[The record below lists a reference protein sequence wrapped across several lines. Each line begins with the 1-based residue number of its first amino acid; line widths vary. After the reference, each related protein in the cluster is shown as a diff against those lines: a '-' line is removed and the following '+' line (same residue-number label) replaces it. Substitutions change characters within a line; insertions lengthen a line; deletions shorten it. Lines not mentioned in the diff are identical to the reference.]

1 MTPEIA
7 IIGHPNE
14 GKSSVLST
22 LAEDDSV
29 RISPTPGETTH
40 CRTFPVVI
48 DGHEVLRFTDTPGFQ
63 NPGRVLS
70 MLRQLSGDGGSIVR
84 QFRDQARNI
93 AELADDREL
102 LLPVERGAGI
112 IYVVDGSRPVRN
124 VDREEMEILRLTG
137 RPRMAIINCKDEG
150 EQFLED
156 WKDEFRKAFNAN
168 RVFNA
173 HRATYAERILLLTA
187 LQSIDQDWQPVL
199 GKVIATFQRDWAAR
213 NRATA
218 DLIIAMLGDCLR
230 YRLTVA
236 AGDAASDHHREEE
249 LLRRF
254 NQNLTDFE
262 RKTHQRIRSLYK
274 HHIFDYQLP
283 PRSILRED
291 LFNDRTWQV
300 LGLSRKQLA
309 LIGGIGG
316 AAVGAGLD
324 AAHAGLSMGLYAA
337 LGGAIGAIGAMIG
350 GETLSANASFMGMK
364 LGGQQLQIGP
374 ATSINLLFVLL
385 NRALLFYSHTI
396 NWAHGRRDYDAAAMK
411 DQHAPDRMG
420 FTRGWPPARLR
431 ICNAY
436 FRALQQDGGGESL
449 RTENELRQMLEEVL
463 LEISQRE

>member
-29 RISPTPGETTH
+29 RISPTPGETTQ
-40 CRTFPVVI
+40 CRTFPVII
-48 DGHEVLRFTDTPGFQ
+48 DGSEVLRFTDTPGFQ

-70 MLRQLSGDGGSIVR
+70 MLRQLSGEGGIVR
-84 QFRDQARNI
+84 HFRKLASNI
-93 AELADDREL
+93 PELADDREL

-137 RPRMAIINCKDEG
+137 MPRMAIINCKEEG
-150 EQFLED
+150 ERYLDQ

-199 GKVIATFQRDWAAR
+199 GRVIEAFRRDWAAR
-213 NRATA
+213 NRTTA
-218 DLIIAMLGDCLR
+218 GLIIAMLGDCLR
-230 YRLTVA
+230 YRLTAA
-236 AGDAASDHHREEE
+236 AGDDRSDQRREEE
-249 LLRRF
+249 LLRQF
-254 NQNLTDFE
+254 NRDLSEME
-262 RKTHQRIRSLYK
+262 RTTHQRIRTLYK

-300 LGLSRKQLA
+300 LGLSKKQLA

-316 AAVGAGLD
+316 AAVGVGLD

-337 LGGAIGAIGAMIG
+337 LGGAIGAIGAILG
-350 GETLSANASFMGMK
+350 GETLSANATFMGVR

-374 ATSINLLFVLL
+374 AASINLLFVLL

-396 NWAHGRRDYDAAAMK
+396 NWAHGRRDYERAGTTGDREP
-411 DQHAPDRMG
+411 DQMG
-420 FTRGWPPARLR
+420 FTRTWPAARIR

-436 FRALQQDGGGESL
+436 FKSLQQDGGEEAQI
-449 RTENELRQMLEEVL
+449 REEELRRMLEDVL

>member
-7 IIGHPNE
+7 IMGHPNE

-29 RISPTPGETTH
+29 RISPTPGETTQ

-48 DGHEVLRFTDTPGFQ
+48 DGREVLRFTDTPGFQ

-70 MLRQLSGDGGSIVR
+70 MLRQLPGDGGIVR
-84 QFRDQARNI
+84 RFRDQARNI

-137 RPRMAIINCKDEG
+137 QPRMAIINCKEAG
-150 EQFLED
+150 EQYLDD

-187 LQSIDQDWQPVL
+187 LQSIDQDWQPIL
-199 GKVIATFQRDWAAR
+199 GRVIEAFRRDWAAR
-213 NRATA
+213 NRTTA
-218 DLIIAMLGDCLR
+218 ELIIAMLGDCLR
-230 YRLTVA
+230 FRLTVA
-236 AGDAASDHHREEE
+236 AGDSQSDRLREEE
-249 LLRRF
+249 LLRQF
-254 NQNLTDFE
+254 NHRLSEIE
-262 RKTHQRIRSLYK
+262 RTTHQRIRSLYK

-300 LGLSRKQLA
+300 LGLSKKQLA

-337 LGGAIGAIGAMIG
+337 LGGAIGAIGAILG
-350 GETLSANASFMGMK
+350 GETLSANATFMGVR

-396 NWAHGRRDYDAAAMK
+396 NWAHGRRDYEKAGKPGDRE
-411 DQHAPDRMG
+411 PDLMG
-420 FTRGWPPARLR
+420 FSREWPASRIRL
-431 ICNAY
+431 CNAY
-436 FRALQQDGGGESL
+436 FRSLQQDGGEESL
-449 RTENELRQMLEEVL
+449 RREEELRQMLEEVL

>member
-29 RISPTPGETTH
+29 RVSPTPGETTQ

-48 DGHEVLRFTDTPGFQ
+48 DGGEVLRFTDTPGFQ

-70 MLRQLSGDGGSIVR
+70 MLRQLSGEGGLVR
-84 QFRDQARNI
+84 RFREMARNI
-93 AELADDREL
+93 PELADDREL

-137 RPRMAIINCKDEG
+137 MPRMAIINCKGEG
-150 EQFLED
+150 EDYLDQ

-199 GKVIATFQRDWAAR
+199 GRVIDAFRRDWAAR
-213 NRATA
+213 NRTTA
-218 DLIIAMLGDCLR
+218 GLIIAMLGECLR
-230 YRLTVA
+230 YRLTAA
-236 AGDAASDHHREEE
+236 AGDEPSGRRREEE
-249 LLRRF
+249 LLRQF
-254 NQNLTDFE
+254 NRDLSAME
-262 RKTHQRIRSLYK
+262 RATHQRIRALYK

-300 LGLSRKQLA
+300 LGLSKKQLA

-316 AAVGAGLD
+316 AAVGVGLD

-337 LGGAIGAIGAMIG
+337 LGGAIGAIGAILG
-350 GETLSANASFMGMK
+350 GETLSANASVMGVR

-374 ATSINLLFVLL
+374 AASINLLFVLL

-396 NWAHGRRDYDAAAMK
+396 NWAHGRRDYEGAGTTGERE
-411 DQHAPDRMG
+411 PDLLG
-420 FTRGWPPARLR
+420 FTRRWSAARIR

-436 FRALQQDGGGESL
+436 FKSLQQDGGEEAM
-449 RTENELRQMLEEVL
+449 RREEELRQLLEEVL